1 MFIKPAEKISKQ
13 VKPYIEQ
20 GSRKLSLTTEEMMKQ
35 FKMET
40 SLAKEK
46 ISKLPEDIKEK
57 LAPFFSKSFL
67 KEKEI

>member
-1 MFIKPAEKISKQ
+1 MFIKVPDQA
-13 VKPYIEQ
+13 VKKAKTYVEQ
-20 GSRKLSLTTEEMMKQ
+20 GSRKISLTTEEMMKQ
-35 FKMET
+35 FKMES

-67 KEKEI
+67 KDKEA

>member
-1 MFIKPAEKISKQ
+1 
-13 VKPYIEQ
+13 
-20 GSRKLSLTTEEMMKQ
+20 MMKQ

-67 KEKEI
+67 KEKEV